1 MISVLMGVSSI
12 DNYLIPAIKSILN
25 QTFHDFEFLII
36 ANGPV
41 HEDIIKYISQNITDH
56 RIVFLKSK
64 IPQLAHALNL
74 GLGHAKYD
82 LIARMDADDIAY
94 PDRFE
99 KQIKY
104 LFEKSLDMVGSNL
117 ELINEEGVCIGTRIL
132 PRGSRINQLLPYKNC
147 FAHNTLLVK
156 KSILIQARG
165 YNSGFNSED
174 YDLWLR
180 LKRMGVRWDNIPEPF
195 VQYRIHDQA
204 SQRKLLGYAEAAGYS
219 LREFILKKSFR
230 NFLAI
235 FVHLGK
241 ALVRP
246 R

>member
-1 MISVLMGVSSI
+1 MISVIMGTHRL
-12 DNYLIPAIKSILN
+12 DPHLAEAIQSVLN
-25 QTFHDFEFLII
+25 QTFSEFEFII
-36 ANGPV
+36 VPNGP
-41 HEDIIKYISQNITDH
+41 EAEKLKTYIQEQYSDQRINIITS
-56 RIVFLKSK
+56 S

-74 GLGHAKYD
+74 GLDHAKYD

-94 PDRFE
+94 PDRFD

-180 LKRMGVRWDNIPEPF
+180 LKRMGVRWDNMPEPL